1 MTTNLCGTNCF
12 REDES
17 EESIIRFLEAIA
29 TDDEE
34 DLSGV
39 CTIFIPLELTCR
51 KEHILYIQCVPIVW
65 VIFRVLH

>member
-12 REDES
+12 RS
-17 EESIIRFLEAIA
+17 EEESIRFLEAA
-29 TDDEE
+29 TDEDE

-51 KEHILYIQCVPIVW
+51 KEHILYTYSMFQLLP
-65 VIFRVLH
+65 